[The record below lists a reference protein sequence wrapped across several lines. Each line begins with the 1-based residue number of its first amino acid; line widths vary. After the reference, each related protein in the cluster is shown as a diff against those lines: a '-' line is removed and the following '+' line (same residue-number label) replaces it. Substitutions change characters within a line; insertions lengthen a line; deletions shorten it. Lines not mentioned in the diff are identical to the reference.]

1 MNKVILEID
10 EKRYRYFL
18 TTGLILPSHL
28 KEIKIDD
35 SFLKEDEHYQLL
47 KKESNKAYKKVCE
60 YRFKMLNNIK

>member
-1 MNKVILEID
+1 MNKVILEIED
-10 EKRYRYFL
+10 FRYKA
-18 TTGLILPSHL
+18 LIELGALIPSDL